1 MEILLTIIFNFII
14 YFFMIAIIIF
24 LGKVGENKKMN
35 DNKYDDKDFMLFIKN
50 INNQF
55 YNKEEALDKLN
66 NLLNNMESKV
76 TENELREYALSEN
89 YLILKLNNYSKK
101 KSKYYLFKDK
111 EFKFLIL
118 AFKSFD
124 YNSKIT
130 SKVVN
135 LIFEELKF
143 SIEEINSFKKYLDI
157 YLNEDNEYFFSIHFD
172 TGYNYIPPHAL
183 NLKYTEIQY
192 EITKEKF
199 ISYEKNMQNKMEE
212 KVKLMEEK
220 VKETEK
226 NFLSIIGAFIG
237 VFTLISINA
246 TFLKESSDL
255 VNPLLKLI
263 TINIITTLGIAL
275 LIFLVSPKIE
285 NKFKIFF
292 IGFYI
297 FIMSIMFNIFYSNH
311 NKNEIKKTKP
321 IQINTTIKTN

>member
-1 MEILLTIIFNFII
+1 MKILLTIIFNFII

-35 DNKYDDKDFMLFIKN
+35 DNKYDVKDFMLFIKN

-76 TENELREYALSEN
+76 TKNELREYALSEN

-143 SIEEINSFKKYLDI
+143 SIEEINSLKKYLDI

-172 TGYNYIPPHAL
+172 TGCNYISSHAL

-199 ISYEKNMQNKMEE
+199 ISYEKNMQNK
-212 KVKLMEEK
+212 MEEK

-321 IQINTTIKTN
+321 LQINTTIKTNL